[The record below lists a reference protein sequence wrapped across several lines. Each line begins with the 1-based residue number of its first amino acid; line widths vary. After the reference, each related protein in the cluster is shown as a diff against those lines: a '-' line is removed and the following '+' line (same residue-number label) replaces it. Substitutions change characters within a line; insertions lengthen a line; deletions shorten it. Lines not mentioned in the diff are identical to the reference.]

1 MRLEEVIR
9 EAVRA
14 GARLRSAHRPFQI
27 ETAHYKERNPVPGRA
42 GGLSLKSRA
51 A

>member
-1 MRLEEVIR
+1 VIR
-9 EAVRA
+9 EAVRVV
-14 GARLRSAHRPFQI
+14 ARLRSAQRQFQI
-27 ETAHYKERNPVPGRA
+27 ETARYKERNPAPERA